1 MPTLNAAAT
10 LEQATDFAAD
20 YASSTLTILAGAT
33 TLATHTVTSWTPS
46 NNGAAGRATAGAIAD
61 ATIAN
66 SGTANSATLT
76 SGTRTITLSVGVA
89 GSGADLILSTTNY
102 IAGETSSVQSLVA
115 NFPTGA

>member
-1 MPTLNAAAT
+1 MTTLNAAAT

-33 TLATHTVTSWTPS
+33 TLATHTVPTWTPS
-46 NNGAAGRATAGAIAD
+46 NNGAAGRATAAAIAD
-61 ATIAN
+61 ATIAAT
-66 SGTANSATLT
+66 GTANSATLT
-76 SGTRTITLSVGVA
+76 NGTRTITLSVGVS

-102 IAGETSSVQSLVA
+102 ILGETSSVQSLVA